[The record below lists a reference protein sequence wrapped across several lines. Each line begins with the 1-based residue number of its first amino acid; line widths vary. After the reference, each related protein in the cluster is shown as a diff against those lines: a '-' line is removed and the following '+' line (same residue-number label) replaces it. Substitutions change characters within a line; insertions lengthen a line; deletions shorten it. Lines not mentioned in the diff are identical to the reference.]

1 MDSGPSRPSGSDDQ
15 FRSSGGAA
23 GVRLVVEGVRL
34 HARRQLA
41 GTSGYGVAGLGP
53 GRSVSVTTNQP
64 NASAVNHAPV
74 RWEDKHIGHVQFAS
88 ILRDI
93 GVRNSTA
100 GDQTM
105 WTKNGED
112 GDVFRFQLGQLYSI
126 FD

>member
-1 MDSGPSRPSGSDDQ
+1 M
-15 FRSSGGAA
+15 
-23 GVRLVVEGVRL
+23 
-34 HARRQLA
+34 
-41 GTSGYGVAGLGP
+41 
-53 GRSVSVTTNQP
+53 SVTTNQP
-64 NASAVNHAPV
+64 NASAVNHAPDGGFNV

-105 WTKNGED
+105 WTKNGGD